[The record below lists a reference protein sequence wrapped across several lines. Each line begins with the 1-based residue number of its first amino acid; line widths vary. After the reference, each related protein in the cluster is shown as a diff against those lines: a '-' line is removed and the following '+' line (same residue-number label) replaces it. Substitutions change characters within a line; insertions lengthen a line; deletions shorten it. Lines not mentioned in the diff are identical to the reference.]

1 MKQNGAATRI
11 RKKAGKEKDFYS
23 QGFRKDDI
31 EDRNRFIE
39 HHLPLVISIAKKRVN
54 QGLEFEDLVQE
65 GILGLIT
72 ASEKFDPT
80 RGFRFSTYATWWIR
94 QAIDDAILKHGDTV
108 RKPSNYASHL
118 KHLLHVTKSLES
130 ELGREPN
137 VDEISET
144 ADVDKNMV
152 KQLLSLIPGTAS
164 LDAPISD
171 LGDNAN
177 NYMDVLEDRTV
188 DSPLET
194 SIRRHMAEDIDAAL
208 EKLSEKERRIVEMRF
223 GLSDG
228 ETRSLREVGK
238 VFKLSPERIR
248 QIEEGAL
255 TKLRQMGKVSILK
268 EYLN

>member
-1 MKQNGAATRI
+1 
-11 RKKAGKEKDFYS
+11 
-23 QGFRKDDI
+23 
-31 EDRNRFIE
+31 
-39 HHLPLVISIAKKRVN
+39 
-54 QGLEFEDLVQE
+54 
-65 GILGLIT
+65 
-72 ASEKFDPT
+72 
-80 RGFRFSTYATWWIR
+80 
-94 QAIDDAILKHGDTV
+94 V

-171 LGDNAN
+171 FGDNAN

-255 TKLRQMGKVSILK
+255 TKLRQMGKVSILR